1 VRQHLESKLAQY
13 APALTNS
20 RTCQEFG
27 GNAREHRVFSKTLAA
42 VRAD

>member
-1 VRQHLESKLAQY
+1 MRQHLESKLAQY

-27 GNAREHRVFSKTLAA
+27 RNAREYRVFNKTLAA
-42 VRAD
+42 GRAD